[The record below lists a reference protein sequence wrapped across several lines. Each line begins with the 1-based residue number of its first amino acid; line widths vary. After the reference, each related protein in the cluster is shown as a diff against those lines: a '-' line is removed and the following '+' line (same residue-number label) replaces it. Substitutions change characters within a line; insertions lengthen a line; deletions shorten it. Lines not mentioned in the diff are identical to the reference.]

1 MKLLRFSL
9 PVIAAILAI
18 TCTQRNSVAPT
29 TSGANVG
36 ASLSAATPLA
46 AEVQFGVPN
55 VGTGIFPPG
64 SHDQSAH
71 ANDTLVPQSVTID
84 LGGRVTYRTF
94 GAHRVA
100 IYRPGTRPQ
109 DIDPTIT
116 IPGGAGGCPP
126 VPIIADPTNFLMYL
140 APQPCAGGTTTP
152 TFTPTERGK
161 YLVICAF
168 QPHFTEFQMWGWLHV
183 K

>member
-1 MKLLRFSL
+1 MRWFRFTL
-9 PVIAAILAI
+9 PVVAAVLAI
-18 TCTQRNSVAPT
+18 TCTQRNSIAPT

-36 ASLSAATPLA
+36 DSQSAATPLA
-46 AEVQFGVPN
+46 AEVQFGIPN

-84 LGGRVTYRTF
+84 LGGTVTYRTF

-100 IYRPGTRPQ
+100 IYAPGTNPQ
-109 DIDPTIT
+109 DINPAIT
-116 IPGGAGGCPP
+116 IPPVAGCPP
-126 VPIIADPTNFLMYL
+126 VPLIADPNNFVTYL
-140 APQPCAGGTTTP
+140 AAQPCAGGTTTP
-152 TFTPTERGK
+152 TFTPTQRGK
-161 YLVICAF
+161 YLVICPF
-168 QPHFTEFQMWGWLHV
+168 TPHFTEFQMWGWLHV